1 MVCHRQ
7 EIDCFRVLVNMDLSK
22 QGTDGKGVRYLRVSL
37 KVHSEIQKCGIAAH
51 GEWGLEVSLGE

>member
-51 GEWGLEVSLGE
+51 